1 MKFLIWPYARLGARK
16 NDALLFCNLGI
27 ILLCFAVPSDGRPLT
42 AAAPGVLA
50 DFGILAGLA
59 LFSVIAG
66 QSKMRFR
73 ALAWLIGFWLLAAF
87 VVITARRWTPMV
99 APVVGL
105 ALAYICV
112 VRWRMATRNAR
123 RERVLSYDAASTD
136 PLATP
141 RDKANCARD
150 NEVMLQMMHDLRSP
164 LSTILVMVEKQSAE
178 SNDPKQEAFAESVRE
193 LAQYSLTV
201 AQDFMHLSRAERLD
215 KANFLPVSLLDVG
228 QEAADQAMLL
238 AERKGIDVQVREC
251 GEKLWVSGD
260 YCMLQRAVMNLLD
273 NAIKYSEADT
283 RITLCLK
290 RQGDMARISVI
301 DEGIGIAESVMPQ
314 LCQAFFQ
321 VDPGARDGVGMG
333 LALVATV
340 VDAHGGKLAVDS
352 RPNEG
357 SEFSLT
363 FPMMAMPC
371 VDTDHREP
379 RSAFRTGL
387 NAAS

>member
-1 MKFLIWPYARLGARK
+1 MKFLIWPYTRLGARK

-27 ILLCFAVPSDGRPLT
+27 ILLCFAMPSDGQPLT

-66 QSKMRFR
+66 QSKMRLR
-73 ALAWLIGFWLLAAF
+73 ALGWLIGFWLLAAF

-99 APVVGL
+99 APVVGV
-105 ALAYICV
+105 ALAYISV
-112 VRWRMATRNAR
+112 VRWRMATRGAR
-123 RERVLSYDAASTD
+123 RERVLARTAAPVDAPAVTHAK
-136 PLATP
+136 P
-141 RDKANCARD
+141 NCARD

-178 SNDPKQEAFAESVRE
+178 SDCPKQEAFAQSVRD

-215 KANFLPVSLLDVG
+215 KANFLPVSMLDVG
-228 QEAADQAMLL
+228 QEAADQTLLL
-238 AERKGIDVQVREC
+238 AERKGIDVHIREC

-260 YCMLQRAVMNLLD
+260 YCMLQRAVINLLD
-273 NAIKYSEADT
+273 NAIKYSNPST

-301 DEGIGIAESVMPQ
+301 DEGIGIADSVMPQ
-314 LCQAFFQ
+314 LCEAFFQ
-321 VDPGARDGVGMG
+321 VQPGSRDGVGMG

-340 VDAHGGKLAVDS
+340 VDAHGGKLSVS
-352 RPNEG
+352 SCPGKG

-363 FPMMAMPC
+363 FPLMPIPC
-371 VDTDHREP
+371 AEGNRQEA
-379 RSAFRTGL
+379 RSGYRTGL
-387 NAAS
+387 NPAS

>member
-27 ILLCFAVPSDGRPLT
+27 ILLCFAMPSDGEPLT

-66 QSKMRFR
+66 QSKRRLR
-73 ALAWLIGFWLLAAF
+73 ALGWLIGFWLLAAF
-87 VVITARRWTPMV
+87 VVITARRWTPIV

-112 VRWRMATRNAR
+112 VRWRMATRRAR
-123 RERVLSYDAASTD
+123 RERVLPHAAV
-136 PLATP
+136 PATP
-141 RDKANCARD
+141 QAVSTARPNCARD

-164 LSTILVMVEKQSAE
+164 LSTILLMVEKQSAE
-178 SNDPKQEAFAESVRE
+178 SNDPKQEAFAESVRD
-193 LAQYSLTV
+193 LVQYSLTV

-215 KANFLPVSLLDVG
+215 KTNFLPVSLLDVG
-228 QEAADQAMLL
+228 QEAADQSMVL
-238 AERKGIDVQVREC
+238 AERKGIDVQIREC

-273 NAIKYSEADT
+273 NAIKYSEPDT

-290 RQGDMARISVI
+290 RQGDMARISVM
-301 DEGIGIAESVMPQ
+301 DEGIGISESVMPQ

-321 VDPGARDGVGMG
+321 VEPGSRDGVGMG

-340 VDAHGGKLAVDS
+340 VDAHAGKLAVSS
-352 RPNEG
+352 RPGEG
-357 SEFSLT
+357 SEFSLI
-363 FPMMAMPC
+363 FPMMPIPC
-371 VDTDHREP
+371 VDTDRREP
-379 RSAFRTGL
+379 RERLRTGL
-387 NAAS
+387 QAAS